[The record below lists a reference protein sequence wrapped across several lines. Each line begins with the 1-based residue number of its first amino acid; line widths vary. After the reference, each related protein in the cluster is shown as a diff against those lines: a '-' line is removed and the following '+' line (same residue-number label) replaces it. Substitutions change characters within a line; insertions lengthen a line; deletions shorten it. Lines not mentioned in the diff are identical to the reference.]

1 MSGSQTVQMQP
12 HQENMATSIEHL
24 NTKPEP
30 TNEMMNNIMDS
41 YQDMEIQENEDD
53 NPEEIYNRRMMN
65 DVNEPPDLNQ
75 PQMRMDNQPM
85 QHEAPPIVKDKSMI
99 NKLIDSVK
107 SPLIVM
113 IVFFVLNQGFI
124 VNTVNSILKGY
135 LSEESNYH
143 MYGLILRSVLSA
155 VLFYALNFFS

>member
-1 MSGSQTVQMQP
+1 MSGAQTVQMQQP
-12 HQENMATSIEHL
+12 QENMATSIEHL
-24 NTKPEP
+24 SRKPEP
-30 TNEMMNNIMDS
+30 NNEMVNNIMDS

-65 DVNEPPDLNQ
+65 DVNEPPDAHHQ
-75 PQMRMDNQPM
+75 QMEYDNEPM
-85 QHEAPPIVKDKSMI
+85 QHEAPQIVKEKSMI

-143 MYGLILRSVLSA
+143 MYGLVLRSVLSA

>member
-1 MSGSQTVQMQP
+1 MSGAQTVQMQQP
-12 HQENMATSIEHL
+12 QENMATSIEHL
-24 NTKPEP
+24 NTKPDQP
-30 TNEMMNNIMDS
+30 NEMMTNIMDS

-65 DVNEPPDLNQ
+65 DVNEPPDVNQ
-75 PQMRMDNQPM
+75 QQIHYDNQPM
-85 QHEAPPIVKDKSMI
+85 QHEAPPIIKEKSMI
-99 NKLIDSVK
+99 SKLIDSVK

-143 MYGLILRSVLSA
+143 MYGLVLRSVLSA